1 MPVAVIR
8 MEIRGQRECQSCGER
23 WSYYDT
29 GSVTCPACGSIRSVG
44 VDERSRHTDGNV
56 SLDLAAAQSAAA
68 DDEYRAASELAREAS
83 AEYVR
88 TRGFIDD
95 GRLRP
100 LDDVFV
106 AAQELRRVAAALNRA
121 LDPSATDRRYFLT
134 LLQGAPDGTRPAR
147 DMVTARM
154 RPARGLGS
162 ASAVDAYIREVST
175 WHADHGDAPGVA
187 SPLGRLR
194 DHVRRVRALDGDV
207 DPVDADRLVT
217 AAHALGRYVVDGVA
231 SDREEAVA
239 ALDALR

>member
-1 MPVAVIR
+1 MPVAGTS

-29 GSVTCPACGSIRSVG
+29 RSVTCPACGSIRSVG
-44 VDERSRHTDGNV
+44 VDERTRHTDGSV

-68 DDEYRAASELAREAS
+68 EDDYRTACELARETS

-88 TRGFIDD
+88 VRGFIDG

-106 AAQELRRVAAALNRA
+106 AAHELRRVAAALDRA
-121 LDPSATDRRYFLT
+121 LDPSVEDRRYFLA
-134 LLQGAPDGTRPAR
+134 LLQGASDGTRPGR
-147 DMVTARM
+147 DMVTDRM
-154 RPARGLGS
+154 RPARGLGT

-175 WHADHGDAPGVA
+175 WHADNGDTPAVA

-194 DHVRRVRALDGDV
+194 DHVRRFEALDGDV

-217 AAHALGRYVVDGVA
+217 AAQALGRYAVDGVA

>member
-1 MPVAVIR
+1 

-29 GSVTCPACGSIRSVG
+29 GSVTCPACGSIRSIG
-44 VDERSRHTDGNV
+44 VDERTRHTDGSV
-56 SLDLAAAQSAAA
+56 SLDLSAAQSAAA
-68 DDEYRAASELAREAS
+68 KDDYRTASELARETT

-88 TRGFIDD
+88 VRGFIDG

-106 AAQELRRVAAALNRA
+106 AANELRRVAATLDRA
-121 LDPSATDRRYFLT
+121 LDPSVEDRRYFLA
-134 LLQGAPDGTRPAR
+134 LLQGAADGTRPAR
-147 DMVTARM
+147 DMVTDRM
-154 RPARGLGS
+154 RPARGLGT

-175 WHADHGDAPGVA
+175 WHADNGDTPGVT
-187 SPLGRLR
+187 SPLARLR
-194 DHVRRVRALDGDV
+194 DHVRRFEALDGDV

-217 AAHALGRYVVDGVA
+217 AAQALGRYVVDGVV